1 MLTLLAVFPALA
13 ATRALADGTSGTL
26 GSGTVGPSELR
37 PGAVSLDKISNLSG
51 ARVLGRGLSEGG
63 GVPRELTP
71 ADLRRLIDSAES
83 ALVSSDR
90 LEAESLSPPAQVQ
103 GLFVQ
108 GYAVGGDGGAAFY
121 RRSPVEPPHPGK
133 FSTADGG
140 WWELTTLVPQPEMFG
155 ALADGVSDDAWSI
168 NDALAFA
175 DTIELTGEYGVSAP
189 VVLKQGQS
197 LRGLNPV
204 RSGLNLRAAN
214 AQVMTDPDASAYSVT
229 LEGLY
234 IDGRNVAETALRFQD
249 NNNNNSGLRN
259 LRIRNF
265 LELGLT
271 IGANSDQL
279 VMDRVD
285 IGPSRAGSP
294 TSVSLRHV
302 GPGPFY
308 ATNCSLT
315 SGAGIG
321 LYSSSHCTLVNTRIN
336 FFVNGLVRFEPRTR
350 NTFMNLVGPFLE
362 NTGFAHAADGVP
374 AGAPVGVLCDGVD
387 DPSGTTSGGIIIE
400 SPQKVQAGWASTLFK
415 AANGGM
421 ISVDC
426 RLPWEGN
433 TANRDLLA
441 MDVGGTDSGSF
452 IELRGPWSFVDWDEV
467 TTLLRA
473 SPQGQGFPVRVDGG
487 NGQHVMWS
495 ADFSSAAGWTA
506 AGAASGV
513 TTTAQ
518 GLRFNCTGPSAYVRF
533 VLPASVMD
541 RCVGHAVLLRVETSA
556 AGSGPMSKCILL
568 TGAGLTKTAASRAW
582 TAANGYG
589 RRAFHCAMGYVN
601 AAGEAE
607 VRIFGNNDGSVASS
621 AQVTVHSAQLIG
633 FGMDGPLAA

>member
-1 MLTLLAVFPALA
+1 MLKLFAAVPALA
-13 ATRALADGTSGTL
+13 ATRALADGSSGTL
-26 GSGTVGPSELR
+26 GRNVVGANELR

-63 GVPRELTP
+63 GAPRELSP
-71 ADLRRLIDSAES
+71 QELRRLLDSAES
-83 ALVSSDR
+83 ALVTADR
-90 LEAESLSPPAQVQ
+90 LQAEALSPPADVD

-108 GYAVGGDGGAAFY
+108 GYARGGDGGAAFY
-121 RRSPVEPPHPGK
+121 RRSPSEPAHPGK
-133 FSTADGG
+133 FVTADGA

-175 DTIELTGEYGVSAP
+175 DTIELTGEYGVVSP
-189 VVLKQGQS
+189 VILRQGQS

-204 RSGLNLRAAN
+204 RSGINLRAAN
-214 AQVMTDPDASAYSVT
+214 AEVMTDPDASAYSVT

-234 IDGRNVAETALRFQD
+234 IDGRNVANTGLRFQD

-285 IGPSRAGSP
+285 IGPSRAGTP
-294 TSVSLRHV
+294 TSVSLRHI

-308 ATNCSLT
+308 ATNCSIT

-336 FFVNGLVRFEPRTR
+336 FFVNGLIRFEPRTR

-374 AGAPVGVLCDGVD
+374 AGAPVGILCDGVD
-387 DPSGTTSGGIIIE
+387 DPSGDTSGGIIIE
-400 SPQKVQAGWASTLFK
+400 NPQKVQAGWASTLFK
-415 AANGGM
+415 AVNGGM

-441 MDVGGTDSGSF
+441 LDVGGNDSGSF
-452 IELRGPWSFVDWDEV
+452 IELRGPWAFADWHDV

-473 SPQGQGFPVRVDGG
+473 SPQGQGFPIRVDGG
-487 NGQHVMWS
+487 NGQHVIWTANLGSTSGWS
-495 ADFSSAAGWTA
+495 A

-513 TTTAQ
+513 TTTSQ
-518 GLRFNCTGPSAYVRF
+518 GLRFTCNGSSAYVRF
-533 VLPASVMD
+533 TLPASIMD
-541 RCVGHAVLLRVETSA
+541 RCVGHPVLLRVEMTA
-556 AGSGPMSKCILL
+556 AGSGPMAMCTLL
-568 TGAGLTKTAASRAW
+568 TGAGVTKTATSRGW
-582 TAANGYG
+582 TSSDGYG
-589 RRAFHCAMGYVN
+589 RRSFHCAMGYVN

-607 VRIFGNNDGSVASS
+607 VRIFGADGSTAST
-621 AQVTVHSAQLIG
+621 AQVTVHSAQLIC
-633 FGMDGPLAA
+633 FGMDGPLAT